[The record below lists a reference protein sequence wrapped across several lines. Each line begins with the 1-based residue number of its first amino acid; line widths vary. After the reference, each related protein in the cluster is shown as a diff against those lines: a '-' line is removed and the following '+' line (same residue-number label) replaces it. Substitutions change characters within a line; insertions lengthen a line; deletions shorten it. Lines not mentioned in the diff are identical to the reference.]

1 MADSSLGPSTPLV
14 PPLYQSSVYNLPDL
28 DALDRV
34 MNGAE
39 AGFIYARD
47 GHPNAKTLADHLAK
61 LEAGRWAIVCGSGMA
76 SLSAAFLGYVSAG
89 DRIIASNRLYGR
101 TTKLLRQELGR
112 FSVKTSIVDCNDL
125 DSVRTAFAEPARVLF
140 VETMSNPMC
149 RTVDVPAL
157 AEIAHAHQA
166 KLVVDNT
173 FATPSLFRPLEHG
186 ADMVMESLTK
196 IMGGHSDVTLGVI
209 AGTDPELLPGVQQ
222 IVSTW
227 GLSANPFDCWLCE
240 RGLATLDLRVRASSE
255 NAAALAD
262 WLVDQPGVSRV
273 IYPGRSDHPDHAIAR
288 RFFGNWFGHVLC
300 FELAGG
306 REAVNRFMRR
316 APGIPFSPSL
326 GHVGTTLSHPETTSH
341 RYESPTEKR
350 WQGITDGLIRL
361 SVGIEPIE
369 QIKSAMTIGLALD

>member
-1 MADSSLGPSTPLV
+1 MADSSLGHSTPLAQ
-14 PPLYQSSVYNLPDL
+14 PLYQSSVYNLPDL

-34 MNGAE
+34 MNGVE

-47 GHPNAKTLADHLAK
+47 GHPNAKALADHLAQ
-61 LEAGRWAIVCGSGMA
+61 LEAARWAIVCGSGMA

-112 FSVKTSIVDCNDL
+112 FGVKTSIVDCNDL
-125 DSVRTAFAEPARVLF
+125 DAVRAAFAEPARVLF

-196 IMGGHSDVTLGVI
+196 MMGGHSDVTLGVI
-209 AGTDPELLPGVQQ
+209 AGTDPELLPAVQQ

-240 RGLATLDLRVRASSE
+240 RGLATLDLRVRA
-255 NAAALAD
+255 
-262 WLVDQPGVSRV
+262 
-273 IYPGRSDHPDHAIAR
+273 
-288 RFFGNWFGHVLC
+288 
-300 FELAGG
+300 
-306 REAVNRFMRR
+306 
-316 APGIPFSPSL
+316 
-326 GHVGTTLSHPETTSH
+326 
-341 RYESPTEKR
+341 
-350 WQGITDGLIRL
+350 
-361 SVGIEPIE
+361 
-369 QIKSAMTIGLALD
+369 